1 MYTIEYYSA
10 MIKNETMPSAAT
22 WMDQEIVVLSEVR
35 QKKKNMHDT
44 AYMQKKWYKGTYK
57 TERPTDSET
66 ELIRGWGRY
75 ILGVWGWQVHSAVF
89 KMDNQK
95 KKNK

>member
-1 MYTIEYYSA
+1 

-44 AYMQKKWYKGTYK
+44 AYMQKK
-57 TERPTDSET
+57 
-66 ELIRGWGRY
+66 
-75 ILGVWGWQVHSAVF
+75 
-89 KMDNQK
+89 
-95 KKNK
+95 